1 MGIMSLADLASTLT
15 PDHLPKPAA
24 RSPDRGSEGWLEFDV
39 LYAHAGQLE
48 LWEQYARFSSQG
60 DAHVGH

>member
-24 RSPDRGSEGWLEFDV
+24 RSPSRLASRVLIFAARSSPPRIPATQMAMRRGTLEG
-39 LYAHAGQLE
+39 A
-48 LWEQYARFSSQG
+48 
-60 DAHVGH
+60 